1 MKTQK
6 VAKIR
11 RTRNSAQ
18 VGDTLIYEPQ
28 HPKIEDCE
36 QWRVV
41 YITQNNMAIAVL
53 IKVFDK
59 FSFINISK
67 DYEVCFFKSHIN
79 TP

>member
-28 HPKIEDCE
+28 AKIMKY
-36 QWRVV
+36 VFLNP
-41 YITQNNMAIAVL
+41 IL
-53 IKVFDK
+53 ILRNF
-59 FSFINISK
+59 
-67 DYEVCFFKSHIN
+67 
-79 TP
+79 